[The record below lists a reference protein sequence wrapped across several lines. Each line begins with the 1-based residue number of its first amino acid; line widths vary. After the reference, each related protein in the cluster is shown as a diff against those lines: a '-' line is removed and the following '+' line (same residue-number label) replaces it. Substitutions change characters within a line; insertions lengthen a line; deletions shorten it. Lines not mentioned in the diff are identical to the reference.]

1 MLVSCAKSA
10 GIGVGLNIKFAARGT
25 VEQLSRRA
33 GEQESRRAGETA
45 NGLRGRQSS
54 ARFGEL
60 ADPDIAAGHVGHQ
73 FQLAAKRMD
82 QALQRA
88 DLHVLLRLEF

>member
-25 VEQLSRRA
+25 VEQLN
-33 GEQESRRAGETA
+33 RRAGETA